1 MTEEKYNIEKIRSDF
16 PVLQRMVYNK
26 PLVYLDNAA
35 TNHKPV
41 QVLERM
47 QTYYN
52 NENSNIHRG
61 VHFLSREATSAY
73 ETSRKTVQSFMN
85 AGSSGEIIFT
95 KGTTESINL
104 VATSLGQKV
113 LDENS
118 EVLISYM
125 EHHSN
130 IVPWQLACERSGAR
144 LKVCNITR
152 SGELDWQDFEN
163 KLSEKTKI
171 VAVAHVSN
179 TLGTINPIQEIIKKA
194 HAAGAYVLIDGAQAV
209 AHIPVDVQALGCDFY
224 CFSAHKVY
232 GPMGV
237 GVLYG
242 KETLLDMMPPYQGG
256 GEMIES
262 VSFSKTTYNDLP
274 FKFEAGTP
282 NVGGVLGLEAAIGYL
297 LQTGLQ
303 AVARHENELLE
314 HATKEIS
321 QIEDV
326 IIYGNAPHK
335 SGVLTF
341 NIKNVHA
348 YDLGVLMDRFG
359 VAIRTG
365 HLCTQPLTDF
375 FEVPGFARAS
385 FAMYNHPEDVNALIS
400 AINKSLK
407 MLL

>member
-1 MTEEKYNIEKIRSDF
+1 MTEEKYHIEKIRNDF
-16 PVLQRMVYNK
+16 PVLRRMVYKK

-47 QTYYN
+47 QIYYN

-73 ETSRKTVQSFMN
+73 EASRKTVQSFIN

-104 VATSLGQKV
+104 VAASLGQKI

-118 EVLISYM
+118 EVLISFM

-130 IVPWQLACERSGAR
+130 IVPWQLACERSGAQ
-144 LKVCNITR
+144 LKVCNIKP
-152 SGELDWQDFEN
+152 SGELDLQDFEN

-171 VAVAHVSN
+171 VALAHVSN
-179 TLGTINPIQEIIKKA
+179 TLGTINPIQEIIEKA

-209 AHIPVDVQALGCDFY
+209 AHIPVDVQALDCDFY
-224 CFSAHKVY
+224 CFSAHKIY

-237 GVLYG
+237 GVLFG
-242 KETLLDMMPPYQGG
+242 KEALLDMMPPYQSG
-256 GEMIES
+256 GEMIDS
-262 VSFSKTTYNDLP
+262 VSFTKTTYNELP

-282 NVGGVLGLEAAIGYL
+282 NVGGVLGFEAAINYL
-297 LQTGLQ
+297 LQTGLH
-303 AVARHENELLE
+303 AVARHENDLLE
-314 HATKEIS
+314 YATKEIS
-321 QIEDV
+321 QIDDV
-326 IIYGNAPHK
+326 IIYGNAPQK

-341 NIKNVHA
+341 NIKNIHA

-365 HLCTQPLTDF
+365 HLCTQPLTEF

-385 FAMYNHPEDVNALIS
+385 FAMYNSPQEVDTLIE
-400 AINKSLK
+400 AIKKSRQ